1 MFFEPR
7 KPLSSALD
15 RLKASMVEVAKELVD
30 PFTELDTKND
40 PDLVIDSD
48 REEDENFVNIK
59 ERRTL
64 SCVYFISNFCK

>member
-7 KPLSSALD
+7 KPLSSGLD
-15 RLKASMVEVAKELVD
+15 RLKASMAEAAKELVD

-48 REEDENFVNIK
+48 REEDETFVNIK
-59 ERRTL
+59 ERTTL
-64 SCVYFISNFCK
+64 SCVYFISHFCK